1 MFAAAQKEANMAA
14 GQKTNKQKKQR
25 ILSAVE
31 VERGKSRGTCLSPP
45 VLPKVW
51 RRPFWMILESP
62 STVRSYK
69 KREEDRRS
77 ERWEGFGFS
86 AKRRRAP
93 GRTFGAVMKD
103 SHTCRPFIR
112 LCISPHN
119 LNTFIKVMHVFFH
132 KRDHVTHRAGY
143 VRAGRPLA
151 VGPRRSRVPD
161 FLLLSQQLAVL
172 LLSVL
177 HFNEQWDEAV
187 LHLDTCKKTKTKFK
201 KKNCLIVTTLPFAIL
216 IKIIINMPEIY
227 FWMLQRKQTNKQNG
241 VTESW
246 QRQVRLKIKL
256 PAVHRLVE
264 NCESCCYKT
273 NRLSI
278 NCPFTLGLFTSKHYR
293 AFLTGYYYFL
303 PPFVIVEPERHCLAV
318 DLKK

>member
-1 MFAAAQKEANMAA
+1 MASMCL
-14 GQKTNKQKKQR
+14 QLHKRKQIWRQDKKQTNR
-25 ILSAVE
+25 RSREFYLQWKE
-31 VERGKSRGTCLSPP
+31 ERGKSRGTCLSPP

-132 KRDHVTHRAGY
+132 ERDHVTHRAGY

-161 FLLLSQQLAVL
+161 FLLLPQQLAVL

-187 LHLDTCKKTKTKFK
+187 LHLDTCKKPKTL
-201 KKNCLIVTTLPFAIL
+201 KNGLIVTTLPFAIP

-227 FWMLQRKQTNKQNG
+227 FWMLQGENKTERCDRI
-241 VTESW
+241 VTS
-246 QRQVRLKIKL
+246 QAKNK
-256 PAVHRLVE
+256 AA
-264 NCESCCYKT
+264 SG
-273 NRLSI
+273 S
-278 NCPFTLGLFTSKHYR
+278 
-293 AFLTGYYYFL
+293 
-303 PPFVIVEPERHCLAV
+303 
-318 DLKK
+318 

>member
-1 MFAAAQKEANMAA
+1 MMASMCL
-14 GQKTNKQKKQR
+14 QLHKRKQIWQQDKKQKKQR

-31 VERGKSRGTCLSPP
+31 VERRKSRGTCLSPP

-69 KREEDRRS
+69 KREEDRS

-103 SHTCRPFIR
+103 SQTCRPFIR

-151 VGPRRSRVPD
+151 IGPRRSRVTD
-161 FLLLSQQLAVL
+161 FLLLPQQLAVL

-187 LHLDTCKKTKTKFK
+187 LHLDTCKKNPPK
-201 KKNCLIVTTLPFAIL
+201 KRFNCDPTTL
-216 IKIIINMPEIY
+216 
-227 FWMLQRKQTNKQNG
+227 
-241 VTESW
+241 
-246 QRQVRLKIKL
+246 
-256 PAVHRLVE
+256 
-264 NCESCCYKT
+264 CYS
-273 NRLSI
+273 R
-278 NCPFTLGLFTSKHYR
+278 
-293 AFLTGYYYFL
+293 
-303 PPFVIVEPERHCLAV
+303 
-318 DLKK
+318 